1 MDAAVHPCSQLHPPP
16 QIQSAEQPE
25 RHHATAGTD
34 ALVLQ
39 LGDFLPAWG
48 LHVSWDHGG
57 GIRADSQGGG
67 GHGVSIQSLSACTL
81 PASWCTE
88 SDRMKP

>member
-1 MDAAVHPCSQLHPPP
+1 MLLQVL
-16 QIQSAEQPE
+16 
-25 RHHATAGTD
+25 TLWFFNWV
-34 ALVLQ
+34 ALPQ
-39 LGDFLPAWG
+39 LGG

-57 GIRADSQGGG
+57 GIRTDSQGGG

-81 PASWCTE
+81 PASWHTE

>member
-1 MDAAVHPCSQLHPPP
+1 MLLKVKTLWFFTWVTFSQL
-16 QIQSAEQPE
+16 
-25 RHHATAGTD
+25 G
-34 ALVLQ
+34 
-39 LGDFLPAWG
+39 G

-67 GHGVSIQSLSACTL
+67 GDKVSIQSLSACTL
-81 PASWCTE
+81 PASWRTE